1 MGSIVMRRLIV
12 ATALIA
18 IVSPA
23 SAASRHS
30 EDAEVARTAEK
41 LNDPL
46 LQSSLA
52 GMMIAMTDALMDVR
66 VDKLRDAIGR
76 IDPDSRAANNDHRD
90 NPRTVGDMVE
100 RDNPEFR
107 RNIADGSRRA
117 MATMGA
123 AAAGMASMLPEL
135 REMGERMGRQMEKA
149 MSRIPAS

>member
-1 MGSIVMRRLIV
+1 
-12 ATALIA
+12 
-18 IVSPA
+18 
-23 SAASRHS
+23 
-30 EDAEVARTAEK
+30 
-41 LNDPL
+41 
-46 LQSSLA
+46 
-52 GMMIAMTDALMDVR
+52 MMIAMTDALMDVR